1 MLSLIRVKN
10 YAVIDE
16 VELEFA
22 RGFSVMTGETGAGK
36 SILVDALGLALGDRG
51 DATAVRAGA
60 ERAEISVQFDEL
72 VNHSAID
79 WLHERG
85 LDDGDQCTLRRV
97 IGSEGRSRAF
107 INGQPVTLQDLKI
120 LGGFLIDIHGQHA
133 HQSLLES
140 GNQRELLDVHGGL
153 EALASRVAI
162 GYAAWQ
168 HAEQDLAV
176 RRDASADRAA
186 QLELLRFQLAELET
200 LAPVAGEPEALR
212 VERDRLANTDRLLSG
227 VGGALDGLFEN
238 DTAAAYPAVVR
249 ARQELER
256 LVAHDPELRLP
267 SEQLGEIEIGL
278 REVESTLNRYR
289 ERIEADPAR
298 LEFLEERLAKF
309 RALARRHACAEGD
322 LAEALG
328 TLRTRAAA
336 LDGGEESL
344 EALAARVTRARSD
357 YFAAAAKLTAGRT
370 KHATKLG
377 RAVSAQLAELGMPHG
392 EFHVALEPKH
402 EERADG
408 SGMERVEFQVKL
420 NPGQP
425 FGPLAK
431 MASGGELSR
440 ISLAIEVV
448 RSGASPVPTFV
459 FDEVDAGVGGRVA
472 EIVGRKLNQL
482 GTSRQVLCVTHLPQ
496 VASLGQRHYRVVKLT
511 DGKTSRTNVRSL
523 SAEERVEELSRML
536 GGIEITERTRA
547 HAAEMI
553 DRAAK

>member
-1 MLSLIRVKN
+1 
-10 YAVIDE
+10 
-16 VELEFA
+16 
-22 RGFSVMTGETGAGK
+22 VMTGETGAGK
-36 SILVDALGLALGDRG
+36 SILVDALGLALGDRA
-51 DATAVRAGA
+51 DAAAVRSGA
-60 ERAEISVQFDEL
+60 ERAEISVQFDGL
-72 VNHSAID
+72 ANRSAID
-79 WLHERG
+79 WLHDRG
-85 LDDGDQCTLRRV
+85 LDDGDQCTLRRI

-107 INGQPVTLQDLKI
+107 INGQPVTLQDLKV
-120 LGGFLIDIHGQHA
+120 LGGLLIDIHGQHA

-140 GNQRELLDVHGGL
+140 GSQRELLDVHAGL
-153 EALASRVAI
+153 GELASRVAT

-168 HAEQDLAV
+168 QAEQSLAA

-186 QLELLRFQLAELET
+186 QLELLKFQIAELEA
-200 LAPVAGEPEALR
+200 LAPAAGEPDGLR
-212 VERDRLANTDRLLSG
+212 VERDRLANTDRLLNG
-227 VGGALDGLFEN
+227 VAGALAGLFEN
-238 DTAAAYPAVVR
+238 DVAAAYPSIVR

-256 LVAHDPELRLP
+256 LVAHDPELRAP
-267 SEQLGEIEIGL
+267 TGQLAAVEIEL
-278 REVESTLNRYR
+278 RELESTLNRYR

-298 LEFLEERLAKF
+298 LESLDERLAKF
-309 RALARRHACAEGD
+309 RSLARRHACAEGELRQT
-322 LAEALG
+322 LA
-328 TLRTRAAA
+328 TLRDRVAD
-336 LDGGEESL
+336 LEGGAESL
-344 EALAARVTRARSD
+344 DALAAKAAHARAA
-357 YFAAAAKLTAGRT
+357 YFADARRLSAGRA
-370 KHATKLG
+370 KHATRLAK
-377 RAVSAQLAELGMPHG
+377 AVTAQLAELGMPHG
-392 EFHVALEPKH
+392 EFQVALEPKP

-408 SGMERVEFQVKL
+408 TGTERVEFQVKL

-448 RSGASPVPTFV
+448 RSGASPVSTFV

-482 GTSRQVLCVTHLPQ
+482 GTQRQVLCVTHLPQ
-496 VASLGQRHYRVVKLT
+496 VASQGQRHYRVVKLT
-511 DGKTSRTNVRSL
+511 DGKSSRTNVRSL

>member
-60 ERAEISVQFDEL
+60 ERAEISVQFDDL
-72 VNHSAID
+72 ANDAASD

-133 HQSLLES
+133 HQSLLEA
-140 GNQRELLDVHGGL
+140 GNQRELLDAHAGL
-153 EALASRVAI
+153 EELAKRVSSC
-162 GYAAWQ
+162 YAAWQ
-168 HAEQDLAV
+168 RAEQDLAA
-176 RRDASADRAA
+176 RRDASADRTA
-186 QLELLRFQLAELET
+186 QLEVLRFQLAELEA
-200 LAPVAGEPEALR
+200 LAPVAGEPDSLR
-212 VERDRLANTDRLLSG
+212 VERDRLANTDRLLGG
-227 VGGALDGLFEN
+227 VGGVLDGLFDNE
-238 DTAAAYPAVVR
+238 ASAAYAAVVR
-249 ARQELER
+249 ARHELER
-256 LVAHDPELRLP
+256 LVPHDPVLRSS
-267 SEQLGEIEIGL
+267 SEQLGAIEIGL
-278 REVESTLNRYR
+278 REIESALNRYR
-289 ERIEADPAR
+289 ERVEADPAR

-309 RALARRHACAEGD
+309 RSLARRHECAEAGV
-322 LAEALG
+322 AEMLVTVRA
-328 TLRTRAAA
+328 RAAA
-336 LDGGEESL
+336 LAGGEESL
-344 EALAARVTRARSD
+344 ESLAAKVAHARSE
-357 YFAAAAKLTAGRT
+357 YFAAAARLTAGRT
-370 KHATKLG
+370 KHAAKLG
-377 RAVSAQLAELGMPHG
+377 KAVSAQLAELGMPHG
-392 EFHVALEPKH
+392 DFRVALEPKH

-408 SGMERVEFQVKL
+408 TGMERVEFQVRL

-448 RSGASPVPTFV
+448 RSGASRVPTFV
-459 FDEVDAGVGGRVA
+459 FDEVDAGVGGSVA

-482 GTSRQVLCVTHLPQ
+482 GTNRQVLCVTHLPQ
-496 VASLGQRHYRVVKLT
+496 VASQGQSHYRVLKLT
-511 DGKTSRTNVRSL
+511 DGKTSRTNVQSL
-523 SAEERVEELSRML
+523 SAAERVEELSRML